1 MESFLIG
8 LVIGLI
14 IGGLVVFFRSK
25 QSRAMWQYVSKV
37 LDSIATGQYDTRLYD
52 SDGTTHAT
60 VVASVNNMA
69 QSVEDEVVSLRHER
83 DVLQHILRSMTTGVV
98 YIGANGRVQ
107 MVNEAAERMFRRPA
121 EQWLNQEHW
130 TVFRDYN
137 LSAAIDRALLFGTGW
152 QNELKLRENL
162 TAEVELIAMQTTQ
175 RLNGSKTAY
184 DILVISNDVSDW
196 HRLELM
202 RSEFV
207 ANVSHELKTPIS
219 AIRGFAETLLDGDV
233 DPETTTSFLQTMYD
247 EAFRMGNLVSDLLEL
262 SKLEGQENAIQPSSI
277 DLGAVIER
285 AETNLQGVAEKHQI
299 TLNVTPCG
307 AVTVWADEE
316 KILQVLLNLLTNAI
330 HYTPGGGD
338 ITVWCDVLVDRVK
351 VHVVDSG
358 IGIPETDQA
367 RVFER
372 FYRVDRDRSR
382 ATGGTGLGLA
392 IVKHIV
398 SVHGGQVGVSSEV
411 GKGSDFW
418 FTLPRLEG
426 NMTQNRTSQRMI

>member
-1 MESFLIG
+1 MNLFLF
-8 LVIGLI
+8 GLI
-14 IGGLVVFFRSK
+14 LGLAIAGTVAVW
-25 QSRAMWQYVSKV
+25 RAQRTRATWQYVSKV
-37 LDSIATGQYDTRLYD
+37 LDSIAAGQYDARLYD
-52 SDGTTHAT
+52 SDGRTSSTM
-60 VVASVNNMA
+60 VASVNNLA
-69 QSVEDEVVSLRHER
+69 QAVEDEVVALRHER

-107 MVNEAAERMFRRPA
+107 MVNEAAERMFRKPA
-121 EQWLNQEHW
+121 EQWVNQEHW

-152 QNELKLRENL
+152 QNELQLRENL
-162 TAEVELIAMQTTQ
+162 TAEVELVALQTTQ
-175 RLNGSKTAY
+175 RGNGSKSAY
-184 DILVISNDVSDW
+184 DVLVISNDVSEW
-196 HRLELM
+196 RRLELM

-219 AIRGFAETLLDGDV
+219 AIRGFSETLLDGGV
-233 DPETTTSFLQTMYD
+233 DPETTKSFLQTIYD

-262 SKLEGQENAIQPSSI
+262 SKLEGQERAIQPSSI

-285 AETNLQGVAEKHQI
+285 ARTNLEGVAEKHQI

-307 AVTVWADEE
+307 PITVWADEE
-316 KILQVLLNLLTNAI
+316 KILQVFLNLLANAI

-338 ITVWCDVLVDRVK
+338 ITVSCDVLVDRVK

-358 IGIPETDQA
+358 IGIPEKDQA

-398 SVHGGQVGVSSEV
+398 SVHGGKVGVQSEL

-426 NMTQNRTSQRMI
+426 I

>member
-1 MESFLIG
+1 
-8 LVIGLI
+8 
-14 IGGLVVFFRSK
+14 
-25 QSRAMWQYVSKV
+25 
-37 LDSIATGQYDTRLYD
+37 
-52 SDGTTHAT
+52 
-60 VVASVNNMA
+60 
-69 QSVEDEVVSLRHER
+69 
-83 DVLQHILRSMTTGVV
+83 LRSMTTGVV

-107 MVNEAAERMFRRPA
+107 MVNEAAERMFRRP
-121 EQWLNQEHW
+121 EQQWLNQEHW
-130 TVFRDYN
+130 SVFRDYN

-152 QNELKLRENL
+152 QSELKLRDSM
-162 TAEVELIAMQTTQ
+162 TADVRLIAIHTAQ
-175 RLNGSKTAY
+175 RGNSAKTAY
-184 DILVISNDVSDW
+184 DILLISNDVSEW
-196 HRLELM
+196 RRLEVM

-207 ANVSHELKTPIS
+207 ANVSHELKTPIA

-233 DPETTTSFLQTMYD
+233 DSEFAHSFLQTIYD

-262 SKLEGQENAIQPSSI
+262 SKLEGAEHTIQPHSI
-277 DLGAVIER
+277 FLTSVIER
-285 AETNLQGVAEKHQI
+285 AETNLKAVAEKHHVS
-299 TLNVTPCG
+299 LLMSPCG
-307 AVTVWADEE
+307 EVTVWADEE
-316 KILQVLLNLLTNAI
+316 KILQVLLNLVTNAI
-330 HYTPGGGD
+330 HYTPEGGE

-358 IGIPETDQA
+358 IGIPATDQT

-398 SVHGGQVGVSSEV
+398 SVHGGQVGVFSEI

-426 NMTQNRTSQRMI
+426 TMTGNTQSHRMI